1 MKFYDREAEIAE
13 LRAIRERSLST
24 AQWTVVTGRR
34 RVGKTALVQVALGDQ
49 PYVYFYVARKTEL
62 DLCEIYAAEV
72 ESKLGIPMGAGGNL
86 RFSQVFETILK
97 VAETRPVTLFIDE
110 FQDFRRVNPS
120 IFSEM
125 QDAWGRHE
133 RTARINLVV
142 CGSVSTLLLKIF
154 RDYKEPLYGRQTS
167 MMTVRP
173 FRTDVLR
180 TILRDHAPNA
190 TNEDLLALWA
200 FTGGVAKYV
209 ALLMD
214 ADATN
219 RMRMLSENIRENSFF
234 LDEGRAVLV
243 DEFGKDYGTYFSVLS
258 GIARGRTTRNELEQ
272 TLGTRIGGHLTR
284 LENDYGVIVRR
295 QPLLSRPAA
304 KNLRYALVD
313 GFFLFWFRFIERYG
327 HLVEMRMFDE
337 LKRLVDRDYDTFSG
351 FALERWFRERLL
363 EQGGLTRLGGWWDRK
378 GQNEIDL
385 VAANETDR
393 CVTFYEIKRDAARFS
408 EKALRNKGKAF
419 FAAVPEWKGFRSRYQ
434 ELSLDDM

>member
-13 LRAIRERSLST
+13 LRAIRERSLTT

-34 RVGKTALVQVALGDQ
+34 RVGKTALVQAALGDQ
-49 PYVYFYVARKTEL
+49 PYVYFYVARKTES
-62 DLCEIYAAEV
+62 DLCETYAAEM
-72 ESKLGIPMGAGGNL
+72 ESKLGIPMGTGRNL
-86 RFSQVFETILK
+86 RFAQVFEAVLK
-97 VAETRPVTLFIDE
+97 VAENRPVTLLIDE

-125 QDAWGRHE
+125 QDVWGRHE

-180 TILRDHAPNA
+180 TILSDHAPNA

-214 ADATN
+214 ANATN
-219 RMRMLSENIRENSFF
+219 KMRMLREIIRENSFF

-243 DEFGKDYGTYFSVLS
+243 DEFGKDYGTYFSILS

-272 TLGTRIGGHLTR
+272 SLGTRVGGHLTR
-284 LENDYGVIVRR
+284 LENDYGVVVRR

-304 KNLRYALVD
+304 KNLRYALAD
-313 GFFLFWFRFIERYG
+313 GFFLFWFRFVERYG
-327 HLVEMRMFDE
+327 HLVEIMKSTSLPPTRPINASHSTKSSAMQI
-337 LKRLVDRDYDTFSG
+337 
-351 FALERWFRERLL
+351 AFRERRF
-363 EQGGLTRLGGWWDRK
+363 ETRERCSSRQFPIGK
-378 GQNEIDL
+378 G
-385 VAANETDR
+385 
-393 CVTFYEIKRDAARFS
+393 S
-408 EKALRNKGKAF
+408 
-419 FAAVPEWKGFRSRYQ
+419 VPTTEGFR
-434 ELSLDDM
+434 

>member
-13 LRAIRERSLST
+13 LRAIRERSLTT

-34 RVGKTALVQVALGDQ
+34 RVGKTALVQAALGDQ
-49 PYVYFYVARKTEL
+49 PYVYFYVARKTES
-62 DLCEIYAAEV
+62 DLCETYAAEM
-72 ESKLGIPMGAGGNL
+72 ESKLGIPMGTGRNL
-86 RFSQVFETILK
+86 RFAQVFEAVLK
-97 VAETRPVTLFIDE
+97 VAENRPVTLLIDE

-125 QDAWGRHE
+125 QDVWGRHE

-214 ADATN
+214 ANATN
-219 RMRMLSENIRENSFF
+219 KMRMLREIIRENSFF

-243 DEFGKDYGTYFSVLS
+243 DEFGKDYGTYFSILS

-272 TLGTRIGGHLTR
+272 SLGTRVGGHLTR
-284 LENDYGVIVRR
+284 LENDYGVVVRR

-304 KNLRYALVD
+304 KNLRYALAD
-313 GFFLFWFRFIERYG
+313 GFFLFWFRFVERYG

-337 LKRLVDRDYDTFSG
+337 LRRLVDRDYDTFSG
-351 FALERWFRERLL
+351 FALERWFRERLV

-385 VAANETDR
+385 IAANETDQ
-393 CVTFYEIKRDAARFS
+393 CVTFYEIKRNADRFS
-408 EKALRNKGKAF
+408 GKALRDKGKVF
-419 FAAVPEWKGFRSRYQ
+419 FTAVPDWKGFRSHYRG
-434 ELSLDDM
+434 LSLNDM

>member
-219 RMRMLSENIRENSFF
+219 RMRMLSEIIRENSFF

-419 FAAVPEWKGFRSRYQ
+419 FAAVPEWKGFHSRYQ